1 MGKLALLG
9 DGGKR
14 VEVEGLAVRWT
25 LDVPDT
31 WFHVERVDRPD
42 AHGWV
47 FRGRGWGHGVGM
59 SQAGAFGMAVRG
71 SSYREILEH
80 YYTGI
85 RLGRLKPV
93 PPRPRIPAG

>member
-1 MGKLALLG
+1 
-9 DGGKR
+9 
-14 VEVEGLAVRWT
+14 
-25 LDVPDT
+25 
-31 WFHVERVDRPD
+31 
-42 AHGWV
+42 
-47 FRGRGWGHGVGM
+47 M